1 MKIIRFLVLLLL
13 AASMASAREKRVLM
27 FATGYDGSRPAAVSI
42 LQRADYA
49 SMTVTIS
56 SDQKEAVNQ
65 FQELALARQALIREA
80 KKNPNVLVHI
90 GPVSLSPE
98 SRSSLSK
105 VASYSS
111 GSDATVH
118 LLYSLAENKGDVCQ
132 AARALAAFA
141 KGMKA
146 SGKASYHLSPI
157 RLVVDTPEKYRSK
170 LLRMIFDDIKQARLL
185 AKKSGKVML
194 TGLDHPVLVRQADD
208 SHVELFIDYAVSM
221 ELPAE

>member
-1 MKIIRFLVLLLL
+1 MKTVRLLVMLLL
-13 AASMASAREKRVLM
+13 AASTASAGEKSILV
-27 FATGYDGSRPAAVSI
+27 FAAGYDSSRPAAVSI

-56 SDQKEAVNQ
+56 SDQKEAVDQ
-65 FQELALARQALIREA
+65 FQELSLARQTLIQEA
-80 KKNPNVLVHI
+80 KKNPKVLVHI

-98 SRSSLSK
+98 SRSALSK

-118 LLYSLAENKGDVCQ
+118 LLYSLAENKGDVFQ
-132 AARALAAFA
+132 AARELAALA
-141 KGMKA
+141 KGMKGP
-146 SGKASYHLSPI
+146 GKASYRFSSI
-157 RLVVDTPEKYRSK
+157 RLVVDTPEKYRPK
-170 LLRMIFDDIKQARLL
+170 LLQMIFDDIKQARLL

-208 SHVELFIDYAVSM
+208 SHVELFIDYAASM

>member
-1 MKIIRFLVLLLL
+1 MKIVRLLVLLLL
-13 AASMASAREKRVLM
+13 AASTASAGEKSILV
-27 FATGYDGSRPAAVSI
+27 FAAGYDGSLPAAVSI

-49 SMTVTIS
+49 SMTVTIA
-56 SDQKEAVNQ
+56 SDQKEAVDQ
-65 FQELALARQALIREA
+65 FQELSLARQTLIQEA
-80 KKNPNVLVHI
+80 KKNPKVLVHI
-90 GPVSLSPE
+90 GAVSLSPE

-105 VASYSS
+105 VASYSG

-118 LLYSLAENKGDVCQ
+118 LLYSLAENKGDIFQ
-132 AARALAAFA
+132 AARALTELA

-146 SGKASYHLSPI
+146 PGKASYRFSSI

-170 LLRMIFDDIKQARLL
+170 LLQMIFDDIKQTRLL
-185 AKKSGKVML
+185 VKKSGKVML

-208 SHVELFIDYAVSM
+208 SHVELFLDYAASM